1 MMRNPRMAVIAA
13 AVMLFTT
20 CVSVVPSSALVG
32 PTPIKDWTIGEPNVP
47 NGGRAMHVP
56 IGRAQFSPF
65 IASPSVLSV
74 PIWFLVSRHPLTV
87 SPTTRM
93 RLSHD

>member
-32 PTPIKDWTIGEPNVP
+32 PTLIKDWTIGEPDGP
-47 NGGRAMHVP
+47 PGGRAQRVP
-56 IGRAQFSPF
+56 VGSARLSPF
-65 IASPSVLSV
+65 ISSPSVLAV
-74 PIWFLVSRHPLTV
+74 PVWFLFIRNSGMSAQPSRV
-87 SPTTRM
+87 KV
-93 RLSHD
+93 SHD